1 MIFNRVTGKD
11 LGINGNFR
19 KGDAPVSY
27 PFLWN
32 ASRQDKTQ
40 WNGAV
45 DNGLYINALGRNTGE
60 VFGVFADFKPVAAD
74 IQIPFLPK
82 IMDYTDHS
90 ADFAGL
96 QTLEEQIVQLKPPV
110 WPRNIFPI
118 DNALAA
124 RGKPLFEQ
132 HCNECHAK
140 VELPTLG
147 ARGFKTPVLAVGTD
161 EKMVR
166 NSERMVDPG
175 VLTGAPLARKVT
187 QQFSNPTTAA
197 NVLAASVLG
206 SIVDEAFPKR
216 VVLPS
221 HFLRSGVW
229 RAIGKD
235 FDLSDSLERALSP
248 GARSQIQERVKDL
261 LAGMFEQPTPK
272 SAPAAYELRVLDGI
286 WATAPYLH
294 NGSVPNLWELLKKP
308 QDRVKTFKV
317 GSRKF
322 DPKNVG
328 YATDELP
335 YVSGTFT
342 VDPANA
348 NGTAMAATNT
358 GPT

>member
-124 RGKPLFEQ
+124 RRKPLSRSLVTS
-132 HCNECHAK
+132 AM
-140 VELPTLG
+140 L
-147 ARGFKTPVLAVGTD
+147 RW
-161 EKMVR
+161 
-166 NSERMVDPG
+166 NSP
-175 VLTGAPLARKVT
+175 
-187 QQFSNPTTAA
+187 
-197 NVLAASVLG
+197 
-206 SIVDEAFPKR
+206 
-216 VVLPS
+216 
-221 HFLRSGVW
+221 
-229 RAIGKD
+229 
-235 FDLSDSLERALSP
+235 
-248 GARSQIQERVKDL
+248 
-261 LAGMFEQPTPK
+261 
-272 SAPAAYELRVLDGI
+272 
-286 WATAPYLH
+286 
-294 NGSVPNLWELLKKP
+294 
-308 QDRVKTFKV
+308 
-317 GSRKF
+317 
-322 DPKNVG
+322 
-328 YATDELP
+328 
-335 YVSGTFT
+335 
-342 VDPANA
+342 
-348 NGTAMAATNT
+348 
-358 GPT
+358 